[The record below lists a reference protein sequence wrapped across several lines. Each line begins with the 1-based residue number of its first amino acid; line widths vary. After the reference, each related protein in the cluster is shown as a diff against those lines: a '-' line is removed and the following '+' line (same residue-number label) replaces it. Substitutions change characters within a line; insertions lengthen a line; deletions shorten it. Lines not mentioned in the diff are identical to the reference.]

1 MADDRSTPQGLITQ
15 AQVIGHASPP
25 PPTPVSITPTTT
37 ISTACG
43 QSLQDSPPR
52 GPRTL
57 LLRRSKN
64 GFGFTLRHFIVY
76 PPESCYMLPGHE
88 RTKIDEPMD
97 TIFVKQVHS
106 NSPAEE
112 AGLRTGDRVV
122 AVDGIPTRGEQ
133 YASVVQRISQANPW
147 LRLLVVSKDDDI
159 LQRYFGETAHNPETN
174 QRPRLR
180 SPERLTQK
188 QKRAI
193 GMIPA
198 NAARARQSWIC
209 SPPGSENQGTVSHY
223 GLRKDSL
230 SLSEDQA
237 IANESSTASAPAL
250 LQRKSLDDR
259 TQRRASPPSL
269 NQKEAPL
276 DPTLRSNRYDLH
288 DRTRPESIYSRT
300 SSDRIYDRIQDPIY
314 ERVVNQDTGAFSES
328 LDRHCFPVV
337 ARAEQQVI
345 VPMMNRSGKRVVAR
359 RASEGSGPMSESD
372 LAIYGSIN
380 TFDSRLSMGSSRRD
394 SSPASKDSSLSSFDS
409 NSTLTGGN
417 EGFDNSYIM
426 NRLKKSVEQKEEFL
440 RRPSQPIGYL
450 SSENPSVIQ
459 REFYARPQKL
469 QRQVWP
475 PNEFHQQIQQQQ
487 QPQQI
492 TRQRPIGYHD
502 DRLKPLTRVSRVQ
515 NSMDSELE
523 YNANLQQRIRNEQ
536 IESNRDRFYAIPYD
550 NNSASK
556 ENNMIAKN
564 GEQMKMNANSNTS
577 TSRNSPS
584 NKNPFITTL
593 TRIHENVASAIQQ
606 NQDAR
611 NGTSSLP
618 SSPGL
623 DKKGN
628 DKFPIPPQGLQ
639 IVSRRAKQFELGK
652 LMSDDDEPTSDRTNL
667 YKSELSRLSNKRSV
681 PNVAVRK
688 REFESK
694 AETQEPRRL
703 TSGRESKS
711 LDGEPP
717 TEMEPVRLRARSNS
731 ADSWGAVTDPS
742 GRNARHTWQT
752 ESEENLEENYNKAKR
767 QDSYL
772 KAIRSQND
780 HRQNAA
786 FKMKSSES
794 DRTKFPFPPL
804 AIPDVI
810 PDFDVPRTTPM
821 VTISPPTPVRPNKL
835 AILNPLRP
843 LENPDECYNGH
854 YNDLNQSTQNDL
866 DNFDVMKNLGSNED
880 ADSNGVVRRQKNA
893 QISDEDRTT
902 RRVSYLKATWGE
914 RMHIDSDLELSDTEP
929 VQSIRSSHK
938 RWRPPLFPSDI
949 APLRRL
955 FEEMTQGVYLPSQR
969 HRNSILGSV
978 GSNSGS
984 GTPRDAEP
992 IEREGSLHVKFTVL
1006 DGKRSTDRSWKQVWG
1021 VLRGHI
1027 LYFYKDRHSQSPS
1040 TNGEGDTVPSVD
1052 TRCALVD
1059 IADDY
1064 TKRKHVLRITNS
1076 TAEVLL
1082 QTEDAASM
1090 ALWLRAFKI
1099 FATEKHTDTSTNTVK
1114 QPASPQTPGPT
1125 SNTNQSGGQRLSPL
1139 PSHKGIRKLT
1149 SFRNR
1154 SPTGQS
1160 PVSKTRKPSQTVENL
1175 PSPKS
1180 KTWKGRMAKQF
1191 RKMHGQA
1198 GSPSSPTAQ
1207 LPPEGA
1213 TFKVPLELCP
1223 QSSFSEFVPLIVEI
1237 CTSIVEARGL
1247 EVIGIYRVPGNT
1259 AAISQLTESVNK
1271 GIENINLQDS
1281 RWTDVNVISSL
1292 LKSFFRQLPDSL
1304 LTAELYP
1311 MFIDADKISDPQR
1324 RMATIR
1330 KLLRDLPEHHFETLK
1345 YLMYHLK
1352 KVVNH
1357 SEANKMEAKN
1367 LSIVFGPTLVRPSG
1381 SRDNMVTMV
1390 TEMKHQC
1397 TIVESLLNNVDW
1409 FFSEEDL
1416 DDLSRLSV
1424 NLSLPADDNENEL
1437 ANHSLLLNNIQK
1449 VEGMREMITARDIV
1463 SSIISAANRKIQRR
1477 RKGHE
1482 EPDNDDHEEEKL
1494 KGKQEENSPTVRQS
1508 MALNDRQCTVSEIV
1522 QMHENK
1528 GRPSERFENITTTTA
1543 ITAGNGSGNNNSPP
1557 NNTQN
1562 SRGKYSKNSSANQE
1576 QEQQQIINPQSEIK
1590 QPSSSEVSSVNLDTI
1605 STVSNN
1611 SNDTKLNNDEV
1622 AIRTYTGLSATTQ
1635 ERIRKFEQE
1644 TMTMLQRDQHRQ
1656 RRVAERIEEERKR
1669 IEKEWQIAKSEMEND
1684 DILDT
1689 IADTT
1694 VTPNFLSDHHRL
1706 SNLNERL
1713 NNVDR
1718 TSIDLTDSHVRSKS
1732 STRPIPLSIQQPPTA
1747 RQKAQAS
1754 SQLSNILGEKMNN
1767 GVIKKF
1773 KTDKEQSPDS
1783 NLLAPTRYGSLD
1795 SLHEIHGYSSSSPSQ
1810 QHRGLP
1816 GDISDDAGSCFLHWT
1831 QKILTINKKLS
1842 RHAASPGFWCYIS
1855 AHLHSAAGAAAS
1867 GTLTKTPF
1875 PKSTPTTSNPF
1886 TTTTTTNYPTSLPI
1900 IIPAAESATTTAA
1913 TTTTTTTS
1921 TTPSSKSQ
1929 RPSSQLQFLQPGI
1942 PESGDGAVG
1951 VSSKIVNRI
1960 LRGSDL
1966 LTSLTSTFDRKWKSL
1981 VNPANQSPS
1990 SVETSSIAN
1999 INTQVKEE
2007 KPIKRN
2013 PIRHSSEYRDP
2024 SLHRSTADKGR
2035 SLHSKT
2041 DVPEKDSDSGI
2052 VDTTD
2057 SSVTDLPDNDRHV
2070 SNKKSQEDKEATCS
2084 TFLDAS
2090 EKDESL
2096 KSSSI
2101 IDQSSPM
2108 RQKRDTDSTIDSQNN
2123 QSSTD
2128 SPHHDIEQSRTE
2140 NSTLSSIPKNDDP
2153 SYTKKLKKFESMSQ
2167 SEPRSRLKRSESLN
2181 KRTETVTSKL
2191 KRSESLNKHSSDRPL
2206 TSPSNGKLKR
2216 SESLNKNSD
2225 RSISPNNSNS
2235 KLKRSESLTKTEK
2248 TESNIS
2254 KRRQSVRKESATKL
2268 KRKNGMPERSIKRRH
2283 TVGGTKDFDKVHW
2296 LDNKLQ
2302 TEAEKIIRNDSKTTK
2317 KSQLRTSS
2325 PDLSSNRFNLVDT
2338 SFLIEVSF
2346 RGPSNV
2352 VFNVTNTRPQSLPDG
2367 SLTSKVYKVPLE
2379 SHV

>member
-711 LDGEPP
+711 LDG
-717 TEMEPVRLRARSNS
+717 
-731 ADSWGAVTDPS
+731 
-742 GRNARHTWQT
+742 
-752 ESEENLEENYNKAKR
+752 
-767 QDSYL
+767 
-772 KAIRSQND
+772 
-780 HRQNAA
+780 
-786 FKMKSSES
+786 
-794 DRTKFPFPPL
+794 
-804 AIPDVI
+804 
-810 PDFDVPRTTPM
+810 
-821 VTISPPTPVRPNKL
+821 
-835 AILNPLRP
+835 
-843 LENPDECYNGH
+843 
-854 YNDLNQSTQNDL
+854 
-866 DNFDVMKNLGSNED
+866 GSNED